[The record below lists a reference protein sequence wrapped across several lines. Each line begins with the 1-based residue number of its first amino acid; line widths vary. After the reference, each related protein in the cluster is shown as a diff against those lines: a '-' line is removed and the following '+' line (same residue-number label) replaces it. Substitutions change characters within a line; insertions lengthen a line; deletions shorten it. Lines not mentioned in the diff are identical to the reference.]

1 MVLLLTLAPVMVN
14 LLYIREL
21 KSPYHFSWAH
31 PWEDV
36 LRIFP
41 QTNSNFPLFFSS
53 FTMIFSGFMSTVS
66 QQIFLIILNFSPS
79 AYIYAHKHTHIHT
92 TVFQKAT

>member
-21 KSPYHFSWAH
+21 KSPYHFSWDH

-41 QTNSNFPLFFSS
+41 QTNSNFPLFFQFHNDFFWIYEYS
-53 FTMIFSGFMSTVS
+53 FPANLPDYP
-66 QQIFLIILNFSPS
+66 QFLTICL
-79 AYIYAHKHTHIHT
+79 HICT
-92 TVFQKAT
+92 